1 MEVLQLLLDACEEKM
16 VKAIDAL
23 EKEMGLIRTGRA
35 NPKVLSGVMVNYYGM
50 STPLEQIA
58 SISTPEA
65 QQLLIKPY
73 DVSALKDME
82 KAIQLAD
89 LNLNPMSDGKVLRIN
104 FPPLTEETRKMHVRE
119 LNNLLEGYKIQM
131 RNFRRESNDE
141 IKKMENNKEISE
153 DASHSYQN
161 EIQELTDKYIKLIE
175 EKGKKKEKDILEI

>member
-1 MEVLQLLLDACEEKM
+1 MEILQVILDACEEKM
-16 VKAIDAL
+16 TKAIDAL

-35 NPKVLSGVMVNYYGM
+35 NPKVLSGVMVSYYGM

-73 DVSALKDME
+73 DVSSLKDIE
-82 KAIQLAD
+82 KAIQTAD
-89 LNLNPMSDGKVLRIN
+89 LNLNPISDGKVLRVN

-119 LNNLLEGYKIQM
+119 LNNSLESYKIQM
-131 RNFRRESNDE
+131 RNFRREANDE
-141 IKKMENNKEISE
+141 VKKMENDKEISE
-153 DASHSYQN
+153 DASHSYQD

-175 EKGKKKEKDILEI
+175 DKGKKKELDILEI

>member
-1 MEVLQLLLDACEEKM
+1 MELLQVLLDACEEKM
-16 VKAIDAL
+16 IKAIDAL

-35 NPKVLSGVMVNYYGM
+35 NPKVLSGVMVSYYGM

-104 FPPLTEETRKMHVRE
+104 FPPLTEETRKCM
-119 LNNLLEGYKIQM
+119 LE
-131 RNFRRESNDE
+131 N
-141 IKKMENNKEISE
+141 
-153 DASHSYQN
+153 
-161 EIQELTDKYIKLIE
+161 
-175 EKGKKKEKDILEI
+175 